1 MSPKE
6 YMAEADRLRRRIKR
20 KENEIRTLRAS
31 AEGMM
36 GAGNND
42 MPKSDSKNLHKMES
56 AVCKIIAL
64 QEEVSEIQ
72 KELDA
77 LVGTIRSQILSIH
90 DNDARDMLSK
100 RYIEF
105 KPWKEIFI
113 EMGYSKSSAFRLHQE
128 FIDEIKFGTS
138 WDIAGLAETSK
149 V

>member
-1 MSPKE
+1 MNPKE
-6 YMAEADRLRRRIKR
+6 YMAEADHLRRRIER

-64 QEEVSEIQ
+64 QEELSGIRL
-72 KELDA
+72 ELDTLMNSMRERINA
-77 LVGTIRSQILSIH
+77 INNYDVQDLLI
-90 DNDARDMLSK
+90 K

-105 KPWKEIFI
+105 KPWKIVANELYIS
-113 EMGYSKSSAFRLHQE
+113 ERQAYYLHREALE
-128 FIDEIKFGTS
+128 F
-138 WDIAGLAETSK
+138 L
-149 V
+149 

>member
-6 YMAEADRLRRRIKR
+6 YMAEADRLRRRIER

-64 QEEVSEIQ
+64 QEEVSGIRL
-72 KELDA
+72 ELDTLMNSMRERINA
-77 LVGTIRSQILSIH
+77 INNYDVQDLLI
-90 DNDARDMLSK
+90 K

-105 KPWKEIFI
+105 KPWKIVANELYIS
-113 EMGYSKSSAFRLHQE
+113 ERQAYYLHREALE
-128 FIDEIKFGTS
+128 FLE
-138 WDIAGLAETSK
+138 
-149 V
+149 

>member
-6 YMAEADRLRRRIKR
+6 YMAEAGRLRRRIER

-64 QEEVSEIQ
+64 QEEVSGIRL
-72 KELDA
+72 ELDTLMSSMREKIQA
-77 LVGTIRSQILSIH
+77 VN
-90 DNDARDMLSK
+90 DDDARDLLTK
-100 RYIEF
+100 RYLEF
-105 KPWKEIFI
+105 KPWKLII
-113 EMGYSKSSAFRLHQE
+113 SDMSYCQAHVFRLHNRALE
-128 FIDEIKFGTS
+128 LMKKMRPN
-138 WDIAGLAETSK
+138 ET
-149 V
+149 

>member
-6 YMAEADRLRRRIKR
+6 YMAEADRLRRRIER

-64 QEEVSEIQ
+64 QEEVSGVRL
-72 KELDA
+72 ELDT
-77 LVGTIRSQILSIH
+77 LMSSMRDEIMCVD
-90 DNDARDMLSK
+90 DNDARDLLIK
-100 RYIEF
+100 RYLEF
-105 KPWKEIFI
+105 KPWKYIFT
-113 EMGYSKSSAFRLHQE
+113 EMGYSESSCYRLHRYG
-128 FIDEIKFGTS
+128 ISVLKKNDS
-138 WDIAGLAETSK
+138 C
-149 V
+149 

>member
-6 YMAEADRLRRRIKR
+6 YMAEADRLHRRIER

-64 QEEVSEIQ
+64 QEEVSGIRL
-72 KELDA
+72 ELDTLMNSMRERINA
-77 LVGTIRSQILSIH
+77 INNYDVQDLLI
-90 DNDARDMLSK
+90 K

-105 KPWKEIFI
+105 KPWKIVANELYIS
-113 EMGYSKSSAFRLHQE
+113 ERQAYYLHREALE
-128 FIDEIKFGTS
+128 FLE
-138 WDIAGLAETSK
+138 
-149 V
+149 